1 MRNWLEATNGEMFSA
16 AEAAASGIRIV
27 SQDEA
32 FMPLPKDVDAAAD
45 WLHRHDPDEGGA
57 YFGIDLLAADWLHR
71 HDPDE
76 GGAPVPVR

>member
-1 MRNWLEATNGEMFSA
+1 MARSFERKESKMRNWLETSNGEMFSA

-57 YFGIDLLAADWLHR
+57 
-71 HDPDE
+71 
-76 GGAPVPVR
+76 PVPVR